1 MNLLIIQARMGSS
14 RLPGKVLKKI
24 NNKSI
29 LLHLIERVKCS
40 KKINK
45 IVVATTKAIKDQE
58 IVEFC
63 KLHKIDFFCGSEHDV
78 LERFYKCALKY
89 EAKNIIRITSDCP
102 LIDPIVIDTT
112 IDLYLKNDADYAANT
127 IPPETRKWPDGSD
140 VEVFSFNALEISYLS
155 AKDDEREHVTF
166 FMWRKN
172 KNFKTVQLDNNEDWS
187 KYRYTIDYNEDYEK
201 VKKIMSILL
210 KNNCFG
216 HTKDIVQI
224 IKDDGEM
231 QNNNKKYSFGYGW
244 KKNK

>member
-29 LLHLIERVKCS
+29 LLHLIERVKYS
-40 KKINK
+40 KSINK

-63 KLHKIDFFCGSEHDV
+63 NLHKIDFFCGSEHDV

-102 LIDPIVIDTT
+102 LIDPIVIDAT
-112 IDLYLKNDADYAANT
+112 IDLYLNNDADYAANT

-172 KNFKTVQLDNNEDWS
+172 KNFKTVQLHNNEDWS

-244 KKNK
+244 KNNK